1 LRYKNIF
8 FFAVLIFILTVPLY
22 SLTIKL
28 ASPIPE
34 GTEWDVSLRKM
45 ADEWRQ
51 ITDGMVNIRIY
62 PGGIAGNES
71 DMVRKMRFG
80 QLDIG
85 IFSAFGLNEI
95 VPETLVLTFPG
106 LITEDEVLDSVLEN
120 FSSGFEESFQDAG
133 FELLSWFKSG
143 WAYLYAKSPI
153 RTPEELMNVKLALW
167 NENGVIAEALRSLGF
182 KISLI
187 DLNET
192 LMALQSG
199 MADAYFAPPMVS
211 AGLQWFAFA
220 DYMTDF
226 QMMPVIGG
234 MVISGNTWNRI
245 PEKYHEELKLSMRK
259 FASEYYSQL
268 HEIDNKALD
277 VMKENGLKVIS
288 LNKQEISVWKT
299 VMKEGTDMMVG
310 EDLPV
315 SDELFSRITA
325 FINNME

>member
-1 LRYKNIF
+1 
-8 FFAVLIFILTVPLY
+8 
-22 SLTIKL
+22 
-28 ASPIPE
+28 
-34 GTEWDVSLRKM
+34 M
-45 ADEWRQ
+45 ADEWRK

-106 LITEDEVLDSVLEN
+106 LITEEDVLDAVLEN
-120 FSSGFEESFQDAG
+120 FSSGFEESFEDAG

-143 WAYLYAKSPI
+143 WAYLYAESPI

-234 MVISGNTWNRI
+234 MVITGKTWDRI
-245 PEKYHEELKLSMRK
+245 PEKYHEALKLSMNK
-259 FASEYYSQL
+259 FALEYYSQL
-268 HEIDNKALD
+268 HEIDIKALD
-277 VMKENGLKVIS
+277 IMKENGLNVIS
-288 LNKQEISVWKT
+288 LNKQEISGWKS
-299 VMKEGTDMMVG
+299 VMKEGTGMMVG
-310 EDLPV
+310 DGLPV
-315 SDELFSRITA
+315 SEELFSRITA
-325 FINNME
+325 FINNIE